1 MSPSKKQTDIALVK
15 SEFWKNKQGECM
27 KRMHRVLSSFSRGS
41 RNARLNQLM
50 FRNLKTVE
58 TNANGTSGYVIKS
71 GKNSGETLGHLKR
84 EAKKIQ
90 LKK

>member
-1 MSPSKKQTDIALVK
+1 
-15 SEFWKNKQGECM
+15 M

-41 RNARLNQLM
+41 KNARLNQLM

-71 GKNSGETLGHLKR
+71 GKNGFPLCS
-84 EAKKIQ
+84 I
-90 LKK
+90 